1 MRFTI
6 SGDANKRFIIDL
18 AKSLDMTP
26 KEALNY
32 LITQCRLNGFSKDF
46 HNKDDNISMLSEVQ
60 PSKSFYKEMATS
72 EFEIEIDPVI
82 KRMANLIEDF

>member
-6 SGDANKRFIIDL
+6 SGDANQRFIKDL

-32 LITQCRLNGFSKDF
+32 LITQCRLNGFSKEF
-46 HNKDDNISMLSEVQ
+46 RNKDNNIAMLGETQ
-60 PSKSFYKEMATS
+60 PSKRFYKEMATS
-72 EFEIEIDPVI
+72 EFEMEIDPVI
-82 KRMANLIEDF
+82 KRIANLIEDF

>member
-6 SGDANKRFIIDL
+6 SGDANKRFIKDL
-18 AKSLDMTP
+18 AKRLDMTP

-32 LITQCRLNGFSKDF
+32 LITQCRLNGLPKEFS
-46 HNKDDNISMLSEVQ
+46 NKDYDTPMLNEVQ

-72 EFEIEIDPVI
+72 EFEIEIDPMI
-82 KRMANLIEDF
+82 KRIANLIEDF